1 MTARSKD
8 RIRSAAQAEALAEHL
23 QQGAAIKVA
32 ETEHECSLLCGFP
45 LQGCYNCN
53 RFVTILQMQCLEEA
67 GELSGVLTRSKKTVP
82 GAWIVV

>member
-53 RFVTILQMQCLEEA
+53 RFVTILQMQWLEEV
-67 GELSGVLTRSKKTVP
+67 GELSGVLTWSKKTVP

>member
-1 MTARSKD
+1 MTARSKG

-53 RFVTILQMQCLEEA
+53 RFGTILQMQCLEEV
-67 GELSGVLTRSKKTVP
+67 GELSGVLKRRKKTVP

>member
-1 MTARSKD
+1 MTARSKG

-45 LQGCYNCN
+45 LQGWYDCN
-53 RFVTILQMQCLEEA
+53 RFVTILQMQCLA
-67 GELSGVLTRSKKTVP
+67 GVQIPAERRSHSEMSGVPIPT
-82 GAWIVV
+82 

>member
-1 MTARSKD
+1 MTARSKG

-32 ETEHECSLLCGFP
+32 ETEHECSLLFGFP
-45 LQGCYNCN
+45 LQGWYDCN
-53 RFVTILQMQCLEEA
+53 HFVTILQMQCLEEV